1 MARIICIDLVQETDI
16 GDIFIKVH
24 DLNSPDYVFQLRACL
39 NIGTDKYTLY
49 DDHNQIYD
57 VVDCVGKDYF
67 KTGNKLNVAQIIKE
81 NP

>member
-1 MARIICIDLVQETDI
+1 MDSVHETDNESI
-16 GDIFIKVH
+16 LIIVH
-24 DLNSPDYVFQLRACL
+24 YLNSPDYIFQLRARL

-67 KTGNKLNVAQIIKE
+67 KPGTKIKVAQIIKG